1 VKQLVKLFLFST
13 PSWVYLLLLYYIWGE
28 INAPK
33 EKVIQLKKTIIAP
46 IIMILLLA
54 HTLMSAPNLDDL
66 IVYLCLVA
74 IFTGISI
81 SYFIIATRDSIFDD
95 NNQLKIP
102 YSKITFMYVI
112 AMFISKYYFQY
123 IIGVNKEILNDF
135 LFEELYI
142 IIFSIFTGLL
152 IGKSIGYFYS
162 VRKSKII
169 KEYKFSKFILR

>member
-1 VKQLVKLFLFST
+1 MKQLVKLFLFST

-81 SYFIIATRDSIFDD
+81 SYFIIATRDSIFDG
-95 NNQLKIP
+95 NNELKIP

>member
-1 VKQLVKLFLFST
+1 MKQLAKLFLFST

-33 EKVIQLKKTIIAP
+33 EKVIQLKKTIIDP

-54 HTLMSAPNLDDL
+54 HTLISTPNLDDL
-66 IVYLCLVA
+66 IMWLCLVA

-95 NNQLKIP
+95 NNQLKVP
-102 YSKITFMYVI
+102 YSKITFMCVI
-112 AMFISKYYFQY
+112 AMFVSKYWFQY
-123 IIGVNKEILNDF
+123 IIAVNKEILNDF

-142 IIFSIFTGLL
+142 ITFSIFTGLL
-152 IGKSIGYFYS
+152 IGKSIGYFYNIK
-162 VRKSKII
+162 KSKIF
-169 KEYKFSKFILR
+169 KEYKSIKFILR

>member
-1 VKQLVKLFLFST
+1 
-13 PSWVYLLLLYYIWGE
+13 
-28 INAPK
+28 
-33 EKVIQLKKTIIAP
+33 
-46 IIMILLLA
+46 
-54 HTLMSAPNLDDL
+54 
-66 IVYLCLVA
+66 
-74 IFTGISI
+74 
-81 SYFIIATRDSIFDD
+81 
-95 NNQLKIP
+95 
-102 YSKITFMYVI
+102 MYVI

>member
-1 VKQLVKLFLFST
+1 MKQLVKLFLFST

-74 IFTGISI
+74 IFTG
-81 SYFIIATRDSIFDD
+81 T
-95 NNQLKIP
+95 
-102 YSKITFMYVI
+102 V
-112 AMFISKYYFQY
+112 
-123 IIGVNKEILNDF
+123 
-135 LFEELYI
+135 
-142 IIFSIFTGLL
+142 
-152 IGKSIGYFYS
+152 
-162 VRKSKII
+162 
-169 KEYKFSKFILR
+169 